1 VYKVYTAARER
12 KKMKS
17 ADIDAI
23 NVLKEYVILKQSIL
37 VPCLLVK
44 NQLVN
49 RNFGSGKSGKFWPT
63 QYMVNI
69 AQPIIF

>member
-1 VYKVYTAARER
+1 MYKVYTATGER

-17 ADIDAI
+17 ADIDAK
-23 NVLKEYVILKQSIL
+23 KEYVIFKQSIL

-49 RNFGSGKSGKFWPT
+49 RHFGPVKSGKFWPT